1 MTTRD
6 LSQKQLNFARVS
18 IVCVD
23 IVKLPLKDILNIFI
37 KPTELVN
44 NIKACQSLLDGE
56 FKLNPDQRRKCSL
69 NSTNLPD
76 YSNFDVTLLYKLI
89 RHLCPDPSLGPTNKW
104 GKKPKQND
112 VCVVDDIERIREL
125 RNTSFAHTESAEI
138 SDDDFKKFW
147 RDAKCMMNR
156 CQQFTTSNGCK
167 NDYNQLLID
176 LDRKTFTFEEYMSQK
191 ERSKGKLY
199 YC

>member
-1 MTTRD
+1 MTARN

-44 NIKACQSLLDGE
+44 SIKACQSLLDGE

-89 RHLCPDPSLGPTNKW
+89 RNLCPDPLLGPTNKW

-167 NDYNQLLID
+167 NDYNQMLID
-176 LDRKTFTFEEYMSQK
+176 LERQTLTFEEYTSQK

>member
-89 RHLCPDPSLGPTNKW
+89 RHLCPDPSLGPTNK
-104 GKKPKQND
+104 
-112 VCVVDDIERIREL
+112 
-125 RNTSFAHTESAEI
+125 
-138 SDDDFKKFW
+138 
-147 RDAKCMMNR
+147 
-156 CQQFTTSNGCK
+156 
-167 NDYNQLLID
+167 
-176 LDRKTFTFEEYMSQK
+176 
-191 ERSKGKLY
+191 
-199 YC
+199 